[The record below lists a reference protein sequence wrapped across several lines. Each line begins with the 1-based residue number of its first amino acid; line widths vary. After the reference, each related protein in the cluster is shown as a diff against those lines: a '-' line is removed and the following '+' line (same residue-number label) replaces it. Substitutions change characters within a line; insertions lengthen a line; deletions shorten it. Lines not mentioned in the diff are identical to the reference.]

1 MKLQLIKDKFCVCRI
16 DNVNQVNIQSDF
28 FFLAKTDEEISLV
41 CKEADAPKDCIKID
55 KTWRG
60 MRIVGTLDFSLVG
73 ILSDI
78 SAVLA
83 KAGVPIFAVS
93 TYDTDYILIKQEYLD
108 KALSALQE
116 SGYTV
121 FQ

>member
-1 MKLQLIKDKFCVCRI
+1 MQLQLLNDKFCICKI
-16 DNVNQVNIQSDF
+16 DSVKQADLQSDF
-28 FFLAKTDEEISLV
+28 FFIAKTDEEISLV
-41 CKEADAPKDCIKID
+41 CKEANAPKNCIKID

-73 ILSDI
+73 VLSDI

-83 KAGVPIFAVS
+83 KAGAPIFAVS

-108 KALSALQE
+108 KALGALQE
-116 SGYTV
+116 SGYMV
-121 FQ
+121 